1 MTDHPYYGLFLF
13 MYHYELRRG
22 EAFGLHWKDIDFTE
36 NTIHI
41 RQQVYLVGR
50 EPKIGL
56 LKTRASVRDLPLLP
70 SIKQELQAEYERWLY
85 PDDDELL
92 YLTKKDNQIDGRSF
106 IKTFKD
112 AARKVGLKEIT
123 LHEIRHSVATMLK
136 EANVSVKDA
145 QVILGHS
152 SITTTLQIYTHST
165 KTEKSNALLAVTD
178 KIYNKHNDND
188 QAKISL

>member
-1 MTDHPYYGLFLF
+1 MC
-13 MYHYELRRG
+13 HYELRRG

-41 RQQVYLVGR
+41 RQQVYLVGH
-50 EPKIGL
+50 EPKIGS

-70 SIKQELQAEYERWLY
+70 SIKQELRAEYERRLY
-85 PDDDELL
+85 PDGDELL
-92 YLTKKDNQIDGRSF
+92 YLTKKDNPIDGRSF

-136 EANVSVKDA
+136 EANVSAKDA

-165 KTEKSNALLAVTD
+165 ETEKSNALLAVTD

-188 QAKISL
+188 QAKNILIDDKGV